1 VHKPNWRA
9 LQSHTPPAYKCRLL
23 SVCFL
28 YTSRVKTRTTT
39 LYTCRA
45 QEQKLTFSGE
55 DPTACF
61 LLSEQKCF
69 LKANITNSSVEKWF
83 NLCGRRTLSPGAP
96 RLRRPGASLGQN
108 SSFEKCSS
116 WPHTS
121 LVPVQTP
128 TLWAGPAPHLLLHQ
142 QCWDTDCKQS
152 DPFLSPWNS
161 TLDSPMKRCTR
172 VASK

>member
-1 VHKPNWRA
+1 MHKPNWRA

-108 SSFEKCSS
+108 SSFESVV
-116 WPHTS
+116 
-121 LVPVQTP
+121 LGP
-128 TLWAGPAPHLLLHQ
+128 TLALSQCRLQLCGPVPLPTSSCTSSAGTLTVNRVTPSSVLGIVHLIV
-142 QCWDTDCKQS
+142 
-152 DPFLSPWNS
+152 P
-161 TLDSPMKRCTR
+161 
-172 VASK
+172 